1 MVIFAYISNKFL
13 FHLSPTQHNNI
24 QLPKIY
30 ISKHVLKLKIH
41 MRFVTN
47 IIPLF
52 QSKLVYEGHY
62 YGSIPIVPDLPYNE
76 FDAVFELAVFFLK
89 WVFQINLALISAL
102 EIHFKYHITQYMF
115 NSESEILIGIV
126 KGIIIKRDFKTHFN
140 KNGHRI
146 SLKHTNKI

>member
-1 MVIFAYISNKFL
+1 M
-13 FHLSPTQHNNI
+13 
-24 QLPKIY
+24 
-30 ISKHVLKLKIH
+30 LKLKIH

-89 WVFQINLALISAL
+89 WVF
-102 EIHFKYHITQYMF
+102 
-115 NSESEILIGIV
+115 
-126 KGIIIKRDFKTHFN
+126 
-140 KNGHRI
+140 
-146 SLKHTNKI
+146 